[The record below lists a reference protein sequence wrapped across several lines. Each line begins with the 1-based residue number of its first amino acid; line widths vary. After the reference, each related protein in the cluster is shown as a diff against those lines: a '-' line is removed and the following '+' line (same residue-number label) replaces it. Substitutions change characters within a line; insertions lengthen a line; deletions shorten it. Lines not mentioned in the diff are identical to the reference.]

1 MTTRPRVGRRPVAR
15 AISVSAASIAAAG
28 VALHLS
34 RSGNPTIVVLA
45 TFAFAAWLFCL
56 VALVAALRAR
66 SVGLTFLALALVA
79 AGAALYV
86 LRTDMASPS
95 GPVTVVA
102 VHPVAAVFD
111 GARAVEEADRLR
123 SYLGGLPGPAPVV
136 VGGDF
141 NATWDHVRFR
151 ELRDLGYADSVSAG
165 EDGWIPTWPADRRFP
180 PLIGIDHILARG
192 AVSVGQTSTVRVDR
206 TDHLGVQATVR
217 LPPQRAR

>member
-66 SVGLTFLALALVA
+66 SVGLTVLALALVA

-123 SYLGGLPGPAPVV
+123 SYLGGAARPGAGR
-136 VGGDF
+136 GG
-141 NATWDHVRFR
+141 R
-151 ELRDLGYADSVSAG
+151 
-165 EDGWIPTWPADRRFP
+165 
-180 PLIGIDHILARG
+180 
-192 AVSVGQTSTVRVDR
+192 
-206 TDHLGVQATVR
+206 
-217 LPPQRAR
+217 